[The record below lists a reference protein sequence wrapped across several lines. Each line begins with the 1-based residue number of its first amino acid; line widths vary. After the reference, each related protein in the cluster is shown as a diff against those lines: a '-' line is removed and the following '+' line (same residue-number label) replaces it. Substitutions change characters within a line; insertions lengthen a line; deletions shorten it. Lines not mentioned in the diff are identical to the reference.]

1 MAMKAWQLMR
11 PADARTAPLR
21 LSEVDEPEPGP
32 GEIRLRVRACGVC
45 LTDVHIAE
53 GDLVPPEYPVTP
65 GHQVVGVVDAVGPGV
80 EGIRPGE
87 RRGAYWLHQACG
99 RCEACRRGEEN
110 LCPHARFTGL
120 HVPGGY
126 AEAMVVPAA
135 YTVPVPPAFDDATA
149 APLLC
154 AGVIGY
160 RALRLSGL
168 RAGERLALFGFGS
181 SAHLVLQVA
190 RHQGCQVVVF
200 TRSPAHRELAR
211 RLGAA
216 WAGGAE
222 VLRRDE
228 PAVPGTP
235 AAAGG
240 GPSEPGLGG
249 AAANG
254 RTHPSPA
261 RAEEQGRDGKAMDDP
276 RFPRAVGEE
285 PPDAEIPLPCDRA
298 IVFAPAGELVPLALR
313 AVRPG
318 GTVVINAVHMS
329 DIPSFPYRLL
339 HGERVLRSVAHVT
352 RRDAE
357 EFMAL
362 AAALPLQVAVQRY
375 PFDQAN
381 RALAD
386 VKESRVNGAAV
397 LVVGEAP
404 RRRPHPGRQP

>member
-1 MAMKAWQLMR
+1 MKAWQLSHPAPAISR
-11 PADARTAPLR
+11 PLQLA
-21 LSEVDEPEPGP
+21 EVPEPQPGP

-53 GDLVPPEYPVTP
+53 GDLVPPAYPVTP

-80 EGIRPGE
+80 EGIRLGE
-87 RRGAYWLHQACG
+87 RRGAFWLHQACG

-120 HVPGGY
+120 HAPGGY

-135 YTVPVPPAFDDATA
+135 YTVPIPPAFDDATA

-168 RAGERLALFGFGS
+168 EPGERLALFGFGA

-190 RHQGCQVVVF
+190 RHWGCEVVVF

-222 VLRRDE
+222 ELAPVPDE
-228 PAVPGTP
+228 PALPGTP
-235 AAAGG
+235 AAARGGSFPPVPAGG
-240 GPSEPGLGG
+240 G
-249 AAANG
+249 
-254 RTHPSPA
+254 
-261 RAEEQGRDGKAMDDP
+261 
-276 RFPRAVGEE
+276 
-285 PPDAEIPLPCDRA
+285 IPLPCDRA

-318 GTVVINAVHMS
+318 GTVVINAVHMT

-352 RRDAE
+352 RGDAE
-357 EFMAL
+357 AFIAL
-362 AAALPLQVAVQRY
+362 AGSLPLEVTVQRFR
-375 PFDQAN
+375 FDQAN
-381 RALAD
+381 EALAA
-386 VKESRVNGAAV
+386 VKQSRVRGAAV
-397 LVVGEAP
+397 LVQDGGSDRWAD
-404 RRRPHPGRQP
+404 

>member
-1 MAMKAWQLMR
+1 MKAWQLSHPAPAISR
-11 PADARTAPLR
+11 PLQLA
-21 LSEVDEPEPGP
+21 EVPEPQPGP

-235 AAAGG
+235 AAAGD

-254 RTHPSPA
+254 RTHPTPA
-261 RAEEQGRDGKAMDDP
+261 R
-276 RFPRAVGEE
+276 
-285 PPDAEIPLPCDRA
+285 AEIPLPCDRA